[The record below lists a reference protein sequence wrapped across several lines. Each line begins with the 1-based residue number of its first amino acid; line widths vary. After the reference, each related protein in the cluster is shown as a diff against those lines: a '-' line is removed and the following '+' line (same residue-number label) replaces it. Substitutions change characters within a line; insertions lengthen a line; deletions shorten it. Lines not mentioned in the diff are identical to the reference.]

1 MSNCHLLV
9 IIIIYSSHKLTKK
22 KYFLSEIFQGLPFL
36 RIEEKLSFY
45 ILDLIIPDCKLA
57 KNYY

>member
-9 IIIIYSSHKLTKK
+9 IIIISYSSHKLTK

-36 RIEEKLSFY
+36 RIEEKISFY
-45 ILDLIIPDCKLA
+45 ILDLIISDCKLA
-57 KNYY
+57 KNY